1 MIKFII
7 YSLKRFAWFKRFNAK
22 VTYEVLA
29 KKVPAAEWQFMNYGY
44 VPNATEPPLD
54 TAHNA
59 VVQKYPLQMY
69 HYLALKTDLKG
80 KDVLEVGSG
89 RGGGAKHVAEALN
102 PASYVGLDLAQNAV
116 DLATKLHKLPN
127 LKFIQGSAE
136 DIPLKDNSIDVVLN
150 VESCH
155 AYGSVEK
162 FLSEVYRVLKPGG
175 VLALVDFR
183 DADKMDVLRQ
193 QLKGSGLTLLEEENI
208 TRNVVSAIE
217 AEDEDKKARIKK
229 LFPERWQ
236 KLFGE
241 FAGVVGSTFHTK
253 LTNGIKTYHRFLL
266 RKTT

>member
-29 KKVPAAEWQFMNYGY
+29 KRVPAAEWQFMNYGY
-44 VPNATEPPLD
+44 SPNATEPPLEIEHD
-54 TAHNA
+54 TT
-59 VVQKYPLQMY
+59 VQKYSLQMY
-69 HYLALKTDLKG
+69 HYLALKTNLQG
-80 KDVLEVGSG
+80 KEVLEVGSG
-89 RGGGAKHVAEALN
+89 RGGGAKHVAGALK
-102 PASYVGLDLAQNAV
+102 PASYIGLDLAQNAV
-116 DLATKLHKLPN
+116 DLANKLHKLPN

-136 DIPLKDNSIDVVLN
+136 DIPLKDNSVDVVLN

-155 AYGSVEK
+155 AYGSVQK
-162 FLSEVYRVLKPGG
+162 FLSEVNRVLKPGG

-183 DADKMDVLRQ
+183 DADKMDILRQ
-193 QLKGSGLTLLEEENI
+193 QLKTSGLTLLEEENI

-217 AEDEDKKARIKK
+217 AEDEVKKARIKK

-253 LTNGIKTYHRFLL
+253 LSNGIKTYNRFLL
-266 RKTT
+266 RKAN